1 MNKEAIL
8 TAIQAV
14 PKRPYQLIAQEHGVS
29 VASVS
34 GVATEAG
41 IKRGRG
47 GAGTSASP
55 RGRRSEASEQIAA
68 MRLEAVPMAE
78 IMAQTG
84 YTRQGVDAACLSF
97 LRRQVQAQA
106 QVQAHEQC
114 MQAYAFAFA
123 DQSEVDALLELGLAG
138 MGQAEAERMVQR
150 QRQQRAVGQ
159 GPERDTGWQHALDQR
174 EEARGER

>member
-1 MNKEAIL
+1 MTMNKEAIL

-14 PKRPYQLIAQEHGVS
+14 PKRPYQLIAQEFGVS

-55 RGRRSEASEQIAA
+55 RGRRSEASEQIAG

-84 YTRQGVDAACLSF
+84 FTRQGVDAACLSF
-97 LRRQVQAQA
+97 LRRQVQVQA
-106 QVQAHEQC
+106 QEHGLSVASHGSGLIVNGHEVTFCAARMDLTIAGVHVSIQ
-114 MQAYAFAFA
+114 
-123 DQSEVDALLELGLAG
+123 DVDTFVRLLKRPA
-138 MGQAEAERMVQR
+138 
-150 QRQQRAVGQ
+150 
-159 GPERDTGWQHALDQR
+159 
-174 EEARGER
+174 